1 MYSKWYEIL
10 KNEKPDNFIIDK
22 KNYYK
27 FKDNKTVFPYK
38 KDIIGKYININDINT
53 ILPFCELFDIPFISE
68 VWFQKII
75 NFFKN
80 ENNYKNKKQYFIN
93 RTIFGRYLAT
103 MKLCGYKKRCFKA
116 DIPLQLDN

>member
-22 KNYYK
+22 KYYYR
-27 FKDNKTVFPYK
+27 FKDNKTIFPYK

-93 RTIFGRYLAT
+93 GVIFGRYLAT
-103 MKLCGYKKRCFKA
+103 MKLCGYKKRCFEA
-116 DIPLQLDN
+116 EI